1 MCIEHVFDTVR
12 KVEAS
17 VASLQIA
24 AARGRPVATADTRL
38 LEVPGA
44 LGGLFPDGGVR
55 RGSTVVISSGAGGSS
70 VAMALAAA
78 VTSGGCWAA
87 AVGLPSLGLV
97 AASELGVRLERL
109 ALVPHP
115 GAQWTV
121 VAAALL
127 DGVDL
132 LILAPPTRVRG
143 ADARRLAARAREQ
156 GVVMAVLDG
165 TTSGGAGSSGAG
177 SSGMGWPEPPD
188 IKLAVIRS
196 AWDGLGAG
204 HGHLKSRRVEIRLTG
219 RRAAARERC
228 RTLWLPGPAGEVA
241 TLFEAP
247 VDGAALVS

>member
-1 MCIEHVFDTVR
+1 LCIEQVFDTVR

-44 LGGLFPDGGVR
+44 LGGLFPEGGVR
-55 RGSTVVISSGAGGSS
+55 RGSTVVIGSGSGGSS
-70 VAMALAAA
+70 IAMTLAAA
-78 VTSGGCWAA
+78 VTSGGSWAA
-87 AVGLPSLGLV
+87 AVGLPSLGLA

-115 GAQWTV
+115 GAQWTM

-132 LILAPPTRVRG
+132 LILAPPPRVRG
-143 ADARRLAARAREQ
+143 ADARRLAARARER

-165 TTSGGAGSSGAG
+165 ATSGRAT

-204 HGHLKSRRVEIRLTG
+204 HGHLKSRRVDLRLTG

-228 RTLWLPGPAGEVA
+228 RTLWLPGPDGEVA
-241 TLFEAP
+241 TLFQAP

>member
-1 MCIEHVFDTVR
+1 
-12 KVEAS
+12 
-17 VASLQIA
+17 LQIA

-55 RGSTVVISSGAGGSS
+55 RGSTVVIGSGSGGSS

-78 VTSGGCWAA
+78 VTSGGSWAA

-109 ALVPHP
+109 ALVPRP
-115 GAQWTV
+115 GAQWTM

-132 LILAPPTRVRG
+132 LVLAPPTRVRG
-143 ADARRLAARAREQ
+143 ADARRLAARARER

-165 TTSGGAGSSGAG
+165 TTSGGTVSSGTV
-177 SSGMGWPEPPD
+177 SSGMGWPEAPD
-188 IKLAVIRS
+188 IRLAVIRS

-204 HGHLKSRRVEIRLTG
+204 HGYLKSRRVDIRLTG

-228 RTLWLPGPAGEVA
+228 QTLWLPGPDGEVA
-241 TLFEAP
+241 TRFEAP

>member
-1 MCIEHVFDTVR
+1 M
-12 KVEAS
+12 
-17 VASLQIA
+17 ASLQIA

-38 LEVPGA
+38 LEVAGA

-55 RGSTVVISSGAGGSS
+55 RGSTMVIGTGSGGSS
-70 VAMALAAA
+70 VALALAAA
-78 VTSGGCWAA
+78 VTSGGSWVA

-115 GAQWTV
+115 GAQWTT

-132 LILAPPTRVRG
+132 LILAPPVRVRG
-143 ADARRLAARAREQ
+143 VDARRLAARARER
-156 GVVMAVLDG
+156 GVVMVVLDG
-165 TTSGGAGSSGAG
+165 ATSSGL
-177 SSGMGWPEPPD
+177 GWPEPPD
-188 IKLAVIRS
+188 IKLTVIRS
-196 AWDGLGAG
+196 VWDGLGAG
-204 HGHLKSRRVEIRLTG
+204 HGHLKSRRVEVRLTG

-228 RTLWLPGPAGEVA
+228 QTMWLPGPDGEVA

-247 VDGAALVS
+247 ADGAAALVS